1 MLPAHPH
8 VSFGDEERNADLF
21 SRRERLLELR
31 GLVKRFG
38 SGRHAVEVLRGV
50 NLNISRG
57 EVVALV
63 GPSGSGKTTL
73 LHLLAGLLR
82 GDSGT
87 AAFRGRPLFLEETH
101 RGREGMSLV
110 FQDPYEALSSHL
122 RIRETVMEPLRIKGR
137 SRDASTRT
145 CDALT
150 SVQMVPP
157 EAYLERYPSGLSGGQ
172 RQRVA
177 IARALITD
185 PVLLLADEPT
195 SMLDASAGVD
205 ILNLFRD
212 LAAQGMGVLLAIH
225 DLATACYVADRLLVL
240 FEGVVVEEGSPAAIL
255 AHPRHELTQRLVAAA
270 EMRCCSSSLYSL

>member
-1 MLPAHPH
+1 MLPAHSMTSMIPGEEEALSPVFPH
-8 VSFGDEERNADLF
+8 GG
-21 SRRERLLELR
+21 ERLLELR

-38 SGRHAVEVLRGV
+38 SRRSTVEVLKGV
-50 NLNISRG
+50 DLNIHRG

-73 LHLLAGLLR
+73 LHLLAGLLP
-82 GDSGT
+82 GDSG
-87 AAFRGRPLFLEETH
+87 AGSFRGHPLPLVETH

-137 SRDASTRT
+137 LRDAHGKVCR
-145 CDALT
+145 ALQA
-150 SVQMVPP
+150 VRLNPP
-157 EAYLERYPSGLSGGQ
+157 EAYLERYPGGLSGGQ

-212 LAAQGMGVLLAIH
+212 LAGQGMGVLLTIH
-225 DLATACYVADRLLVL
+225 DLATACYVADRLVVL
-240 FEGVVVEEGSPAAIL
+240 FEGVMVEEGSPASIL
-255 AHPRHELTQRLVAAA
+255 AQPRHDATRRLIAAA
-270 EMRCCSSSLYSL
+270 GMRSARKPS